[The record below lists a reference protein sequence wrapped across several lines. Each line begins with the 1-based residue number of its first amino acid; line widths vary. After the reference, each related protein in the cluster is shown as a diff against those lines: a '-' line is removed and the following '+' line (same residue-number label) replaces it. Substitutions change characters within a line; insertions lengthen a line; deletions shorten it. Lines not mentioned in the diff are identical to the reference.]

1 MAESRCEL
9 LLKFEVMLWCTV
21 PLSLIALRVFLRR
34 TAKRTNPGTGNIIYY
49 LSFSLGREIKREGNE
64 ENRGGSGEAG
74 EGIDKKLR
82 KVERV
87 FTSDERRSQRERMRT
102 ELRGLGEEK
111 WEQRM

>member
-1 MAESRCEL
+1 MAEGSGKDARYTDKLKGLVEL
-9 LLKFEVMLWCTV
+9 GNQEAGEV
-21 PLSLIALRVFLRR
+21 PFDGPGFLSEDSAQKAR
-34 TAKRTNPGTGNIIYY
+34 K
-49 LSFSLGREIKREGNE
+49 GREIKREGNE